1 MIEELFYIEKSAYRD
16 SFIHQLD
23 ARVKIL
29 GMFAIIIAMVAVP
42 YSPLVFTVGLLF
54 FAFIA
59 ALWALSGLP
68 WLIYVKRLIM
78 VLPFGLFIILFQ
90 IFFTNRYYPVFHVIA
105 NLPLGIHI
113 YAESVEFAFILLV
126 KFIVCVSAIIL
137 LSSTTKLQDMLEG
150 AGRMGLPPE
159 FALTFGMMIRYLFVF
174 GYIFR
179 KINESLITR
188 CFDPFDP
195 ALTYRYRIKQIGY
208 TVGTIFVRSY
218 EQGERVYTSMLCRG
232 YGKDSHIFH
241 GKKAAPCSRVVI
253 PCLLPALCHCRPGH
267 GLAECS
273 PALLIHPSRSLR
285 DILRCPHHHLF
296 YLPVQNLRHGKPVR
310 ARVHHEHHADCKTFR
325 AAPGTGMARCRGPR
339 GRARAA
345 GEVPGNGSRG
355 THNPAAQESDLAPAG
370 HHGQGGCP
378 RCPVHLKPARGG
390 NRSRTRD
397 YGCGDRGVPV
407 RRASSLCIA
416 AIGKFCAGGEYHRK
430 IF

>member
-16 SFIHQLD
+16 SFVHQLD

-42 YSPLVFTVGLLF
+42 YSPLVLTVGIVF
-54 FAFIA
+54 FAFILT
-59 ALWALSGLP
+59 LWALCGLP
-68 WLIYVKRLIM
+68 WLFYARRLCM

-90 IFFTNRYYPVFHVIA
+90 IFFTNRYYPVFHIIA

-113 YAESVEFAFILLV
+113 YAESVEFALILLV

-137 LSSTTKLQDMLEG
+137 LSSTTKLHDMLEG

-195 ALTYRYRIKQIGY
+195 SLTYRYRVRQIGY

-232 YGKDSHIFH
+232 YGKDSHIFLV
-241 GKKAAPCSRVVI
+241 KKPLRAAEWSFLVF
-253 PCLLPALCHCRPGH
+253 CLLFVVA
-267 GLAECS
+267 
-273 PALLIHPSRSLR
+273 
-285 DILRCPHHHLF
+285 
-296 YLPVQNLRHGKPVR
+296 
-310 ARVHHEHHADCKTFR
+310 
-325 AAPGTGMARCRGPR
+325 
-339 GRARAA
+339 
-345 GEVPGNGSRG
+345 
-355 THNPAAQESDLAPAG
+355 
-370 HHGQGGCP
+370 
-378 RCPVHLKPARGG
+378 
-390 NRSRTRD
+390 
-397 YGCGDRGVPV
+397 VPV
-407 RRASSLCIA
+407 TVWMNSGWLS
-416 AIGKFCAGGEYHRK
+416 
-430 IF
+430 